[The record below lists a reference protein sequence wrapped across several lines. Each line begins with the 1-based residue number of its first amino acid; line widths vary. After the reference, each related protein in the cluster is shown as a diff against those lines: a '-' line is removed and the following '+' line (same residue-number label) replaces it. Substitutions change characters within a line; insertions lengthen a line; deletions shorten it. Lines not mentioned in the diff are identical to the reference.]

1 MIRRTNKVL
10 GFKRPVRE
18 SKKTLDF
25 KRRGVLHDVDEV
37 LPDADTLRTVELVN
51 TICFPARR
59 RVATLIHLHPTHNR
73 TGFAPMSA
81 IKSNEP
87 DVSFRRGSAKF
98 ATGRIA
104 DQKPL
109 AETTESPREAGNRQA
124 IERGENEGM
133 LVVPE

>member
-1 MIRRTNKVL
+1 MIRRTKKVL

-18 SKKTLDF
+18 SKKILDF
-25 KRRGVLHDVDEV
+25 KKRGALHDVDEV

-51 TICFPARR
+51 TICFPAHR

-73 TGFAPMSA
+73 PCFAQMSA

-87 DVSFRRGSAKF
+87 DVSFRRGPAKF
-98 ATGRIA
+98 ATGQFTG
-104 DQKPL
+104 QKPL
-109 AETTESPREAGNRQA
+109 AETTESPREAGDRQA

>member
-1 MIRRTNKVL
+1 MIRTTKKVL

-18 SKKTLDF
+18 SKKISDF
-25 KRRGVLHDVDEV
+25 KRPGVLHDVDEV
-37 LPDADTLRTVELVN
+37 LPDADTLRTAELVN
-51 TICFPARR
+51 TICFPAHR
-59 RVATLIHLHPTHNR
+59 RVATLIHLHPIHNR

-87 DVSFRRGSAKF
+87 DVSFRRGPAKF

-109 AETTESPREAGNRQA
+109 PETMESPWEAGDRQA